1 MSNSCGAH
9 TPTHEHTH
17 RFVHSTYN
25 SSQVAAWNVVRR
37 LCYARKVPSNH
48 PTVLLHQILFFS
60 CSRPREIDTF
70 LTTSIARMMSGKRM
84 TRPSRQSGRL
94 AQTPQPH
101 PLSDAARTNDCSS
114 AHQRIECIHGARAS
128 SRTSIPVGNRLGEPC
143 GELLRP
149 VECDYPAL
157 SFKNCGDVQIRDD
170 PSLWQADSQA
180 TR

>member
-9 TPTHEHTH
+9 TPIHEHTPLCAFDIQLLSS
-17 RFVHSTYN
+17 RGVECCTEIAFCKEGPFQPSN
-25 SSQVAAWNVVRR
+25 SS
-37 LCYARKVPSNH
+37 PSPNF
-48 PTVLLHQILFFS
+48 VFS
-60 CSRPREIDTF
+60 CSRPREIDIF
-70 LTTSIARMMSGKRM
+70 LTTSIARIMSGERM

-101 PLSDAARTNDCSS
+101 PLSDAARTNDYSS